1 VAEDDKKKDRGQT
14 AKRPAEKPGHETA
27 VAPFDDIIDAI
38 LDADPE
44 AVREHQIQRRNKR
57 KKPNA

>member
-1 VAEDDKKKDRGQT
+1 VAEKKKTDRGQT

-38 LDADPE
+38 LDANTE
-44 AVREHQIQRRNKR
+44 AVREHQEQRRR
-57 KKPNA
+57 KKRMK